1 MHRQLGE
8 VGSPTLRKSEVAKCE
23 CVHCAIRLLH
33 RAFGAGGGGRKMGK
47 DHLAAR
53 RKRLREQKQKAQRFH
68 GLLGAPKF
76 SCMFS
81 EASMIYLRHCYVIWS
96 GDLQGT
102 KSYHFLVITNFETYF
117 AMTNCVA
124 CIQYLMTK
132 L

>member
-1 MHRQLGE
+1 MGIMHRQLGE

-76 SCMFS
+76 SSSFWKP
-81 EASMIYLRHCYVIWS
+81 L
-96 GDLQGT
+96 
-102 KSYHFLVITNFETYF
+102 
-117 AMTNCVA
+117 
-124 CIQYLMTK
+124 
-132 L
+132 